1 MQNDKTLNMNIND
14 VHTVRLESRG
24 SAGLKLSFRY
34 SDPGIVEITRL
45 ENGTVIP
52 EEIGGPIPAVFE
64 IKALQTGNTTVEFF
78 ETRPWDKSYPEI
90 LQKSMV
96 IKVL

>member
-1 MQNDKTLNMNIND
+1 MQNVETLNMNIND
-14 VHTVRLESRG
+14 VHTVTLESRG

-45 ENGTVIP
+45 ESSTVISK
-52 EEIGGPIPAVFE
+52 EIGGPIPAVFQ
-64 IKALQTGNTTVEFF
+64 IKALRTGNTTIEFF
-78 ETRPWDKSYPEI
+78 ETRSWDKSYPEI
-90 LQKSMV
+90 LQKSIV